1 MRRTDVLARGRGFA
15 ALLLAAGVVAGPA
28 VVPAAADSI
37 RDQQWHLD
45 VMKASEIWQ
54 KTKGQGVTVAV
65 IDSGFKLDHPD
76 LVGQLLPGKDF
87 SGLPG
92 GVGAFTESH
101 GTEMAA
107 LVAGSGKGMNGS
119 GAYGLAPGAKV
130 LPIKIKNNDNATG
143 VSSSE
148 FLNQIDQGIVY
159 AADQGAKVISIS
171 QATSA
176 ARVSADDVTA
186 LKAAVAHATSK
197 GSLVVAGVGN
207 AAQSGNPL
215 QYPAA
220 LPGVVGVGAVG
231 RDGTV
236 TAESEQGP
244 QVDLAAPGIEIY
256 NACTAASGYCKGHGT
271 SDATALVSASAAL
284 VWSVHPEWTANQITR
299 VLVNTAG
306 KPTDG
311 SNRNDVVGYGIV
323 RPRVAVTEPGDPG
336 PADVSPI
343 PEPVVA
349 TPAPSA
355 SAASPKPSSAAP
367 TSAPSASASPVP
379 SEGGEPVGSP
389 VAQPKADEGSDSGS
403 LVPVVAAVVVGLV
416 LVAGVV
422 FFVLRRRSASREVPV
437 GLPAGVVPPAPA
449 GYPNVP
455 GQAPQ
460 QPGPGVPPPPGY
472 GPPSYEPP
480 APPSDNPYAR

>member
-28 VVPAAADSI
+28 VAPAAADSI

-54 KTKGQGVTVAV
+54 KTRGQGVTVAV

-119 GAYGLAPGAKV
+119 GAHGLAPGAKV
-130 LPIKIKNNDNATG
+130 LPIKIKNNDNAVG

-197 GSLVVAGVGN
+197 GALVVAGVGN

-244 QVDLAAPGIEIY
+244 QVDLVAPGIEIY

-284 VWSVHPEWTANQITR
+284 VWSVHPGWTANQITR

-355 SAASPKPSSAAP
+355 SPPKPSSAAP
-367 TSAPSASASPVP
+367 TSAPSVSASPVP
-379 SEGGEPVGSP
+379 SEGGVPVGSP
-389 VAQPKADEGSDSGS
+389 VAQPRADEGSDSGS
-403 LVPVVAAVVVGLV
+403 LVPMVAAVVVGLV

-422 FFVLRRRSASREVPV
+422 FFVLRRRAASREVPV
-437 GLPAGVVPPAPA
+437 GEPAGVVPPAPS

-460 QPGPGVPPPPGY
+460 QSGPGV
-472 GPPSYEPP
+472 
-480 APPSDNPYAR
+480 PPSDNPYAR